1 MSTKV
6 DPQRIISGVRRVMS
20 DWRGRRPTCK
30 ELKRTIKA
38 VQMEGFVHQ
47 VMGRT
52 HISKREDPLKIQ
64 ARKRDTAH

>member
-6 DPQRIISGVRRVMS
+6 DPQRIISDVRRVMS

-30 ELKRTIKA
+30 ELKRKIK
-38 VQMEGFVHQ
+38 VEIEGFVHQ

-52 HISKREDPLKIQ
+52 HISKREGSLKIQ
-64 ARKRDTAH
+64 ARKRDIAH